1 MKGYF
6 LTLEGPDGSGKSTIA
21 KMLQTEIEKMGLNC
35 TLTREPGG
43 TEIGENI
50 RNILL
55 SRENMEMS
63 DRTEALLYAASRAQH
78 VDEKIKP
85 LVESGLVVISDRYVF
100 SSLAYQGY
108 SRGLGIEKVM
118 DINKFAMGGMTP
130 DRILFFDIEPKVAL
144 ERKFVDR
151 IGDRLEIEGTD
162 FHEKVYLGYK
172 EAIKMYP
179 NNVITI
185 DADNDIDEVFKQC
198 LDIVKED
205 INETYYSNSPR

>member
-21 KMLQTEIEKMGLNC
+21 KMLQTEIKKMGLNC
-35 TLTREPGG
+35 ILTREPGG
-43 TEIGENI
+43 TEIGESI

-63 DRTEALLYAASRAQH
+63 DRAEALLYAASRAQH
-78 VDEKIKP
+78 VDEKIRP
-85 LVESGLVVISDRYVF
+85 LVDSGLVVISDRYVF

-118 DINKFAMGGMTP
+118 DINKFAMGDMKP

-151 IGDRLEIEGTD
+151 MGDRLEIEGTD

-179 NNVITI
+179 NSVITI
-185 DADNDIDEVFKQC
+185 DASNNIDEVFKQC
-198 LDIVKED
+198 LNIVKED
-205 INETYYSNSPR
+205 INETYYSNSTR

>member
-21 KMLQTEIEKMGLNC
+21 KMLQTEIEKMGFKC
-35 TLTREPGG
+35 ILTREPGG
-43 TEIGENI
+43 TEIGEDI
-50 RNILL
+50 RSILL
-55 SRENMEMS
+55 SRDNMEMS

-78 VDEKIKP
+78 VDEKIRP
-85 LVESGLVVISDRYVF
+85 LIESGVVVISDRYVF

-108 SRGLGIEKVM
+108 SRGLGIKKVM
-118 DINKFAMGGMTP
+118 DINKFAIGNMNP
-130 DRILFFDIEPKVAL
+130 NRVLFFDIQPKIAL

-151 IGDRLEIEGTD
+151 IGDRLEIEGIE
-162 FHEKVYLGYK
+162 FHDKVYLGYK

-179 NNVITI
+179 DNIITI
-185 DADNDIDEVFKQC
+185 NADNNIDEVFIQC

-205 INETYYSNSPR
+205 INEAYYSNSSR